1 MNYIGLFRIFYSFK
15 DERWLIMMF
24 NLYLIQLAII
34 IMTIFGGR
42 FIILY
47 FIKGEVLLDNLI
59 VASVGLILLISS
71 LIWRKFN
78 KQ

>member
-1 MNYIGLFRIFYSFK
+1 MRL
-15 DERWLIMMF
+15 

-47 FIKGEVLLDNLI
+47 FIKGELLLDNLI
-59 VASVGLILLISS
+59 VASVGLILLTSS

-78 KQ
+78 KK